1 MSGLNELF
9 GQSGPSAILFD
20 LDGTLVDSVPDIGA
34 AIDRMLVE
42 VGRKPAGI
50 ERVRSWVGNG
60 SPVLVE
66 RALAN
71 ESLSVE
77 ELGRRQGRRSDVE
90 QQEAQRAYEIFLKCY
105 AGRVADLSD
114 LYPGVVESLDAFSG
128 RSIPM
133 AVVTNKPHRFTEP
146 LLGEMGIRHY
156 FQLIISGDTLDKKK
170 PHPLPITHAA
180 DYFGNATRDILMVG
194 DSVTDVDAARAAG
207 CKIACVTYGYNYGVS
222 IYDAEPDLVVDS
234 LQQLI

>member
-34 AIDRMLVE
+34 AVDSMLVE

-90 QQEAQRAYEIFLKCY
+90 QQEM
-105 AGRVADLSD
+105 
-114 LYPGVVESLDAFSG
+114 DA
-128 RSIPM
+128 
-133 AVVTNKPHRFTEP
+133 
-146 LLGEMGIRHY
+146 L
-156 FQLIISGDTLDKKK
+156 
-170 PHPLPITHAA
+170 
-180 DYFGNATRDILMVG
+180 
-194 DSVTDVDAARAAG
+194 
-207 CKIACVTYGYNYGVS
+207 
-222 IYDAEPDLVVDS
+222 
-234 LQQLI
+234 